1 MGCPEYDLSLI
12 KHFSWKI
19 IETFGVYKCEY
30 PYEMQIYTI
39 PFFISKIFCFV
50 NSKAKW
56 QYQSYK
62 VYLQK
67 PYLSQ
72 AIALVRHV
80 LRWIKGYTLKNKNP
94 NKKDAAI

>member
-1 MGCPEYDLSLI
+1 M
-12 KHFSWKI
+12 
-19 IETFGVYKCEY
+19 
-30 PYEMQIYTI
+30 
-39 PFFISKIFCFV
+39 

-80 LRWIKGYTLKNKNP
+80 LQWIKGYTLKNKNP
-94 NKKDAAI
+94 NKKDAAILKKRACTLGQKYGILEIVTEVAACEDAWGS